1 MKGKGVNPFE
11 LTPCWTLGGADRIR
25 TGDLHAA
32 NVPLSQLSYC
42 PMSTSEVR
50 GLRFEAKKF

>member
-25 TGDLHAA
+25 TGDLHIEK
-32 NVPLSQLSYC
+32 
-42 PMSTSEVR
+42 SER
-50 GLRFEAKKF
+50 EN

>member
-25 TGDLHAA
+25 TG
-32 NVPLSQLSYC
+32 
-42 PMSTSEVR
+42 E
-50 GLRFEAKKF
+50 LRVISPQENSPVSKSFSLVQ